1 MSPGDDSEQ
10 EPYLVEAW
18 VCRDGKLTFV
28 PVGAYYTETTIVD
41 EPGCSEPS
49 FGRVYGV
56 EKHGYTKPREIPWP
70 QAEVL
75 DQ

>member
-1 MSPGDDSEQ
+1 MSPGDNSVQ

-18 VCRDGKLTFV
+18 VCRDGKLIFV
-28 PVGAYYTETTIVD
+28 PIGAYYTEATIVD
-41 EPGCSEPS
+41 EAGCSEPS

-70 QAEVL
+70 QAEAL